1 MPSEG
6 ARGGGIFARFWAG
19 IGLTCIALLLG
30 ATGANAAAK
39 VSAIHGNI
47 ACVERGKSR
56 VLTRQGRDEGPVLSP
71 DGHTVAFIRVLVKQ
85 VPYEVFTKR
94 SALWV
99 ADCRTNAVRQLVASN
114 FSMADASRNL
124 GDPGDPHFS
133 PDGGFI
139 YFATSAAIVD
149 SAIHRVNV
157 RTGNER
163 FVAYGGLDLH
173 IFRSGPYRGD
183 ILARQH
189 SCHEEGGCD
198 YPFYIF
204 TPAGRQ
210 VVQIPHSNRWDDRA
224 LARWLEA
231 NHSQVQ

>member
-6 ARGGGIFARFWAG
+6 ACGGRIFARLWAAV
-19 IGLTCIALLLG
+19 GLACVALSLG
-30 ATGANAAAK
+30 TTGAKAEAK
-39 VSAIHGNI
+39 VLAIHGNI
-47 ACVERGKSR
+47 ACIERGKSR

-99 ADCRTNAVRQLVASN
+99 ADCRTGAVRQLVASN

-124 GDPGDPHFS
+124 GDPGGAHFS

-139 YFATSAAIVD
+139 YFVTSAAPTD
-149 SAIHRVNV
+149 GAIHRVDV
-157 RTGNER
+157 RMGNER
-163 FVAYGGLDLH
+163 FVAYGGGDLH
-173 IFRSGPYRGD
+173 IFRSGRYRGD
-183 ILARQH
+183 ILTRQH
-189 SCHEEGGCD
+189 TCREASGCD

-204 TPAGRQ
+204 TPEGRE
-210 VVQIPHSNRWDDRA
+210 VVQIPHSSRWGDRA
-224 LARWLEA
+224 MARWLKA
-231 NHSQVQ
+231 GRVQ